1 MRSSGRLCTGR
12 LHPLLFMLFLLLIA
26 RDSAG
31 G

>member
-1 MRSSGRLCTGR
+1 MQSSGRLCTGR
-12 LHPLLFMLFLLLIA
+12 LHHLLFMLFLLLIA

>member
-1 MRSSGRLCTGR
+1 MRSSRRLCTGR
-12 LHPLLFMLFLLLIA
+12 LHPLLFVLFLLLIA